1 MSGKAFEEVKK
12 EIDILI
18 PTLLN
23 DINSKQNTFDE
34 EKVLSMIEIKCDP
47 ANSSSIADYAENR
60 FKVVFDDN
68 LFSIL

>member
-23 DINSKQNTFDE
+23 DINSKQNPFDE
-34 EKVLSMIEIKCDP
+34 EKVRSMIKLKI
-47 ANSSSIADYAENR
+47 
-60 FKVVFDDN
+60 
-68 LFSIL
+68 